1 MSSLFEL
8 ALQLNRSQWE
18 HVSVEAHKLA
28 ASLFPLAQAA
38 LPCLPPGTTLW
49 YAPETK
55 HAHLQTRQSVSDEL
69 AEQLGQET
77 LTVDPRPLDDP
88 LMVRLASTHA
98 AVCPPGQAESLEPF
112 LGYLAS
118 TGLLEASAPLAK
130 LASNLQGYSP
140 TLRSLGEM
148 AGYLPG
154 GRFSW
159 DLPNVPRHLQGM
171 LGGGLLGGALG
182 YGAGWL
188 GSQLLPESWDKSKL
202 RRNGF
207 LAGAA
212 LGVAPGLLAMQA
224 EHGTG
229 IPHLA
234 DAVFDA
240 PPPESATKA
249 SAYTEASALVD
260 VELHPLL
267 KQAIS
272 QTGVDEFGLDDV
284 ALPVDALN
292 QTIWQ
297 DPRVSGPL
305 TLPQQAALTGLLQAA
320 QTQRETGTGQA
331 APWVYPS
338 DVARI
343 AAGMGSGYLSG
354 AIVGKVLGGLAGAPE
369 SVQDRLK
376 NMGLWAGVV
385 QGVLPLVFG
394 R

>member
-8 ALQLNRSQWE
+8 TGKLVREPWE
-18 HVSVEAHKLA
+18 HVPTEAHKLA

-38 LPCLPPGTTLW
+38 LPLLPPASTLW

-55 HAHLQTRQSVSDEL
+55 LAYLQTRGDVPAGF
-69 AEQLGQET
+69 AEQLAIAGVAPGPT
-77 LTVDPRPLDDP
+77 TPTNPL
-88 LMVRLASTHA
+88 LVRIASTHA
-98 AVCPPGQAESLEPF
+98 AVCPPGQEEPLEPL

-118 TGLLEASAPLAK
+118 TGLLAASAPLAK
-130 LASNLQGYSP
+130 LASDLQGYSP

-212 LGVAPGLLAMQA
+212 LGVAPGLLAAQA
-224 EHGTG
+224 ERGTG

-234 DAVFDA
+234 ADVFDA
-240 PPPESATKA
+240 PPPESARKA
-249 SAYTEASALVD
+249 SAYTEAAALVD

-272 QTGVDEFGLDDV
+272 QTGVAEFGLDDV
-284 ALPVDALN
+284 TLPVDALTR
-292 QTIWQ
+292 TIWQ

-354 AIVGKVLGGLAGAPE
+354 AIVGQVLGGLAGAPE

-376 NMGLWAGVV
+376 SLGLWAGVV